1 MKINKLIFFTEYRK
15 KLDQNLTLSEVDA
28 IDDFIDMVNAEIDY
42 FSIPEWAYVFATV
55 FHETAQTFLPVIEA
69 FWKSE
74 EWRKRN
80 FRYYPFYG
88 RGFVQL
94 TWERNY
100 KLYTKLLK
108 IDLINKPELACE
120 PRYAFKILIDGCKFG
135 RFTGVGLGKYL
146 KNGKP
151 DYKNMRRVINGTDKA
166 ELIEEYAY
174 EFKRILNISNIEQK

>member
-1 MKINKLIFFTEYRK
+1 MIDKFLFFQEYRK
-15 KLDQNLTLSEVDA
+15 KLDQNLTQEEVNA
-28 IDDFIDMVNAEIDY
+28 IDDFIDMVDAEIDY

-80 FRYYPFYG
+80 FRYWPFYG

-120 PRYAFKILIDGCKFG
+120 PDHAFKILIDGCKFG

-146 KNGKP
+146 RNGKP

-166 ELIEEYAY
+166 ELIEGYAY
-174 EFKRILNISNIEQK
+174 EFKRILNISNI